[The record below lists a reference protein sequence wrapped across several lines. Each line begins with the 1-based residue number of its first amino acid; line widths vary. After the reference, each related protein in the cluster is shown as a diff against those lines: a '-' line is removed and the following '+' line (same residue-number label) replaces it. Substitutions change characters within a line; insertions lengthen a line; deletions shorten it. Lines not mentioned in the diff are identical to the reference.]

1 MVELLGLVTMKR
13 DKAILHVVPLYYTQK
28 EAAVHKKQKAYYI
41 VCLTI

>member
-28 EAAVHKKQKAYYI
+28 EASHKKQKAYYI